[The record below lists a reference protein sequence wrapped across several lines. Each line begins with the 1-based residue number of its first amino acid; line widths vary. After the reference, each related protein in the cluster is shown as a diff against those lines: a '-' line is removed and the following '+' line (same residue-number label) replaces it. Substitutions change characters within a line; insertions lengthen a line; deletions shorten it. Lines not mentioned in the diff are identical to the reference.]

1 MNKFDAFAAKEKIL
15 GEMLETVGKLRDSD
29 LEKLV
34 APMEGMTVWS
44 HDDFESL
51 TDSINHLFEE
61 LLMLQEELQSFT
73 TPEARGRV
81 AGLG

>member
-1 MNKFDAFAAKEKIL
+1 MNKFDAFAAKAKIL

-44 HDDFESL
+44 YDDVETL
-51 TDSINHLFEE
+51 TASINHLFEE
-61 LLMLQEELQSFT
+61 ILMLQEELQSFT
-73 TPEARGRV
+73 TPP
-81 AGLG
+81 AGSGG

>member
-1 MNKFDAFAAKEKIL
+1 MNKFDAFAAKAKIL

-44 HDDFESL
+44 RDDVEPL
-51 TDSINHLFEE
+51 TDSINFLFEE
-61 LLMLQEELQSFT
+61 LMMLQEELQAFT
-73 TPEARGRV
+73 TPAE
-81 AGLG
+81 

>member
-1 MNKFDAFAAKEKIL
+1 MNKFDAFAAKAKIL
-15 GEMLETVGKLRDSD
+15 GEMLETVAKLRDSD

-44 HDDFESL
+44 HDDVEPL

-61 LLMLQEELQSFT
+61 LLMLQEELASFT
-73 TPEARGRV
+73 APV
-81 AGLG
+81 QSLP